1 MSPYLPIKGNNSNQ
15 YKIYK
20 FRRPSNVKTLK
31 SKVSHTKKTIS
42 STPFIERKKK
52 LEIAISINIR
62 QLYIYRIFSHFR
74 GLSAKKQKEC
84 TENIAFDKHLWSV
97 DYNTLL
103 RAIIQCMQY
112 ENYTNGNSGQGT
124 R

>member
-1 MSPYLPIKGNNSNQ
+1 MSPYLLIKGNNSNQ

-31 SKVSHTKKTIS
+31 SKVSHTKKPFLRRLS
-42 STPFIERKKK
+42 SNEKK
-52 LEIAISINIR
+52 IAISINIR

-97 DYNTLL
+97 GYNTLL